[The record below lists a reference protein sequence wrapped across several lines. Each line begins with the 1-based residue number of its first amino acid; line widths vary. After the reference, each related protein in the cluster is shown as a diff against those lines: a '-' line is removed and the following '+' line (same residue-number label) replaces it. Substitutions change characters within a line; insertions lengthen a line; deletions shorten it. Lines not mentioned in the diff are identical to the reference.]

1 MIKENAK
8 SRPYH
13 RTPQIEGDGSG
24 EMSMTEKATMG
35 EQLWRLTS
43 SIDTPCADSSIHG
56 SSPALPKDPDLQ
68 LDAPQGLLQPYPLLR
83 VLFLLSGLLQPFQ
96 GLLRCSKAHSTT
108 QRLLAL

>member
-13 RTPQIEGDGSG
+13 RAPQIEGDGSG

-43 SIDTPCADSSIHG
+43 SIDTPYADSSIPG
-56 SSPALPKDPDLQ
+56 PSPALPKDPDMQ
-68 LDAPQGLLQPYPLLR
+68 LDAPQGLLQPYLLLR
-83 VLFLLSGLLQPFQ
+83 VLFLLSGLLQPF
-96 GLLRCSKAHSTT
+96 LRIQICS
-108 QRLLAL
+108 